1 MAGGSL
7 YAGEDE
13 NAAITDI
20 NVTPFV
26 DVALVLMVIFM
37 VTARL
42 IVARGVE
49 VEKPRST
56 VGTDLKGTI
65 MVTVDKNSVLYVQ
78 GEKQPDRAAARAAIE
93 KLVKLDK
100 KNAKAIIAGDTNVAY
115 GSIFMAI
122 EVTKAAGVETIA
134 LANDPLAEGQI
145 PVIPK

>member
-7 YAGEDE
+7 YPDEDE
-13 NAAITDI
+13 QGAITDI
-20 NVTPFV
+20 TVTPFV
-26 DVALVLMVIFM
+26 AVALVLMVIFM

-49 VEKPRST
+49 VEKPKST
-56 VGTDLKGTI
+56 IGDELKGTI
-65 MVTVDKNSVLYVQ
+65 LVTVDKDRVIYVQ
-78 GEKQPDRAAARAAIE
+78 GERQPDRAAARAAISRLA
-93 KLVKLDK
+93 KDDK
-100 KNAKAIIAGDTNVAY
+100 QARAIIAGDTNVAY

-122 EVTKAAGVETIA
+122 EVTKAAGVQTIA

>member
-7 YAGEDE
+7 YADEDE
-13 NAAITDI
+13 AGAITEI

-49 VEKPRST
+49 VEKPKST
-56 VGTDLKGTI
+56 VGDELKGTI
-65 MVTVDKNSVLYVQ
+65 LVTVDKDSVIYVQ
-78 GEKQPDRAAARAAIE
+78 GEKQPDRAAARAAIS
-93 KLVKLDK
+93 KLAQADK
-100 KNAKAIIAGDTNVAY
+100 QARAIIAGDTNVAY

-122 EVTKAAGVETIA
+122 EVTKSAGVQTIA

>member
-7 YAGEDE
+7 YAGEDD
-13 NAAITDI
+13 AGAITDI

-49 VEKPRST
+49 VEKPRSS

-65 MVTVDKNSVLYVQ
+65 MVTVDRNSVLYVQ

-93 KLVKLDK
+93 KLAKAD

-122 EVTKAAGVETIA
+122 EVTKSAGIETIA